1 MTERAMSAWW
11 VARMPVLVGAICA
24 ASLTS
29 VGLLVLKSGGTA
41 AIGIEPDYYR
51 KGLEWDRLRGEKAR
65 SDALGWTA
73 SVEVIAGE
81 HAVLVRLADA
91 SGLPVDGAVVSG
103 EAFAHRESSKRA
115 ALAFGAA
122 AGKSGTYLAGL
133 SPAGPLPSGKWRVSI
148 SAARGDD
155 LFVLDRD
162 VEVHTP

>member
-1 MTERAMSAWW
+1 MSAWW

-29 VGLLVLKSGGTA
+29 VGLLVFKSGGTA

-51 KGLEWDRLRGEKAR
+51 KGLEWDRLRAEKAR

-81 HAVLVRLADA
+81 RAVLVRLSDA
-91 SGLPVDGAVVSG
+91 SGLPVDDAAVSG

-115 ALAFGAA
+115 ALTFTAA
-122 AGKSGTYLAGL
+122 AGKSGTYVAGIPQTESL
-133 SPAGPLPSGKWRVSI
+133 LKGKWRVSI
-148 SAARGDD
+148 TAERGDD
-155 LFVLDRD
+155 RFVLERD